1 MPYINEEM
9 RRRDNDENYSL
20 ESQIYD
26 LIQVIKY
33 TYEEDEYEGVCNY
46 AISRLV
52 SGVMKPNTGWRY
64 KWLNRAHGTFLSAA
78 AEFYRRV
85 VGPYE
90 DKAIEKNGDIPEY
103 EQSAM
108 VHRSVS

>member
-9 RRRDNDENYSL
+9 RSRDNNEEYSL
-20 ESQIYD
+20 ESQVTD
-26 LIQVIKY
+26 LIHLIRQ
-33 TYEEDEYEGVCNY
+33 TYNEDEYEGVCNY
-46 AISRLV
+46 TISRLV
-52 SGVMKPNTGWRY
+52 AGVMKPNTGWRY
-64 KWLNRAHGTFLSAA
+64 KWMNRAYGTFLSAA

-103 EQSAM
+103 E
-108 VHRSVS
+108 